1 MRRILKFLYLNK
13 IRYLLCGG
21 VAVNLYGVKRDVENL
36 QKLQK
41 LKALMKIDIP
51 LEKIKEYMK
60 LSPKK
65 LEFLEEINLLNYSVF
80 SKILEIASSNS
91 SKDETS

>member
-1 MRRILKFLYLNK
+1 
-13 IRYLLCGG
+13 
-21 VAVNLYGVKRDVENL
+21 
-36 QKLQK
+36 
-41 LKALMKIDIP
+41 MKIDIP

>member
-1 MRRILKFLYLNK
+1 MLKTS
-13 IRYLLCGG
+13 
-21 VAVNLYGVKRDVENL
+21 ENY
-36 QKLQK
+36 KK

-60 LSPKK
+60 LSPEKN

-80 SKILEIASSNS
+80 SESLEITSSNS

>member
-1 MRRILKFLYLNK
+1 MLKTS
-13 IRYLLCGG
+13 
-21 VAVNLYGVKRDVENL
+21 ENY
-36 QKLQK
+36 KK

-51 LEKIKEYMK
+51 LEKIKEFMK
-60 LSPKK
+60 LSPEKK

-80 SKILEIASSNS
+80 SESLEIASSNS